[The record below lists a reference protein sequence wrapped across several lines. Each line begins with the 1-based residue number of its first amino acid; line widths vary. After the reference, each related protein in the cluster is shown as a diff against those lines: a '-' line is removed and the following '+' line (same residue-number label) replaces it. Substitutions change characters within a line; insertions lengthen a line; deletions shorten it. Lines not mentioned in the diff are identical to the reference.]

1 MDVPGS
7 STGCAFYEDGDA
19 LTPTRRRLL
28 RRTTSPLGGEV
39 KYGRPGQ

>member
-1 MDVPGS
+1 MDVPGN
-7 STGCAFYEDGDA
+7 STGCAFYENGDA

-39 KYGRPGQ
+39 NDGSPGQ